1 MNDARRWF
9 DRIAHDLRGPLTPL
23 QTAAYLLKNEH
34 DQLDPPR
41 RRELAGIIERQAQ
54 RLARMIEE
62 LDDWS
67 RIRQQRLLGTRA
79 PIDLASCIDLA
90 ISAVPNCLIE
100 PEVAPD
106 CVGACIDCDQLRLVQ
121 AFKTLLEHAWR
132 RDPGA
137 RVRIA
142 RDRDA
147 LQVLIEDHGEPID
160 PTLQA
165 SLLEQPDP
173 APDDEGLG
181 LRLLIARAIVEAHGG
196 TLAVEPADA
205 GLTLRC
211 NLPETAGS
219 CS

>member
-1 MNDARRWF
+1 M
-9 DRIAHDLRGPLTPL
+9 
-23 QTAAYLLKNEH
+23 
-34 DQLDPPR
+34 
-41 RRELAGIIERQAQ
+41 
-54 RLARMIEE
+54 
-62 LDDWS
+62 
-67 RIRQQRLLGTRA
+67 TRA
-79 PIDLASCIDLA
+79 PIELANCIDLA

-106 CVGACIDCDQLRLVQ
+106 CVGACVDCDQLRLVQ

-147 LQVLIEDHGEPID
+147 LQVRIEDHGEPLD

-165 SLLEQPDP
+165 SLLEQPNP

-181 LRLLIARAIVEAHGG
+181 LRLLIARAIVESHGG
-196 TLAVEPADA
+196 TLAVEPAEA
-205 GLTLRC
+205 GLALRC
-211 NLPETAGS
+211 NLPEAPGG